1 MTTIMMLISD
11 TVLSGDA
18 HVWAMN
24 VISEHVGESIDTSYI
39 GIYGESLAY
48 ECQ

>member
-1 MTTIMMLISD
+1 MSGDSPYCNYVLIKD
-11 TVLSGDA
+11 IVLSGDA

-24 VISEHVGESIDTSYI
+24 VISERVGA
-39 GIYGESLAY
+39 SLAY